1 MRTPF
6 WSVAIA
12 IAVGGAFLSG
22 TVLRSDPEGALAP
35 AATIPE
41 GPPQPPGWSCD
52 GSNWIYFDR
61 ECGRRR
67 RHKHHHHPVMA
78 ADGKNLTEA
87 RREPASASEN
97 SPAPVKSVQIS
108 LNRESAPKRETKAD
122 LPGNWRQHRRSSQLR
137 TARLGEPPRIPPAL
151 YGYYAHAAMQARGV
165 RRRGEGAPAAPTP
178 IVRQPQL
185 RTNPF

>member
-1 MRTPF
+1 MRTAF

-12 IAVGGAFLSG
+12 IAVGASFEPGI
-22 TVLRSDPEGALAP
+22 VLPSDHEGALAP

-41 GPPQPPGWSCD
+41 GPPQPPVWSCD
-52 GSNWIYFDR
+52 GSNWIVYDR

-67 RHKHHHHPVMA
+67 LHKHHRHPVIA
-78 ADGKNLTEA
+78 ADGKDSTEA

-108 LNRESAPKRETKAD
+108 LSRESAPKRETKAD
-122 LPGNWRQHRRSSQLR
+122 SPGNWRQHRRSSQLR

-165 RRRGEGAPAAPTP
+165 GRRGEGAPAAPTP
-178 IVRQPQL
+178 IVRRPQL
-185 RTNPF
+185 RANPF